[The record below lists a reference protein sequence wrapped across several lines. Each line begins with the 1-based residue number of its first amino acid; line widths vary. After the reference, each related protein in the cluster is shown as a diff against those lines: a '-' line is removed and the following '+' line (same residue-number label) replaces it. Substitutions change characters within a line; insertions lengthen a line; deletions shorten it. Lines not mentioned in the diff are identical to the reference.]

1 MGRLNGGH
9 RGGRRLPW
17 PDTSSGYSS
26 RLPGRDVTHPDM
38 RGFGVRKTVTLK
50 GPLSETEQLRLRRAA
65 EYCPVGQLL
74 TKGALIIEDQVTYS
88 AQTAAPEVA
97 VSTAEV
103 VRPPPD
109 TLPTCPPGAIH
120 GRYLVDTRRVR
131 RQRSASAGRQGQA
144 LPDLWKPH
152 PAGALDH
159 SCGT

>member
-1 MGRLNGGH
+1 
-9 RGGRRLPW
+9 
-17 PDTSSGYSS
+17 
-26 RLPGRDVTHPDM
+26 M

-109 TLPTCPPGAIH
+109 TLPTCPPVPSTAAIWSIPESTPTTECFS
-120 GRYLVDTRRVR
+120 RKAR
-131 RQRSASAGRQGQA
+131 AS
-144 LPDLWKPH
+144 
-152 PAGALDH
+152 
-159 SCGT
+159 ST